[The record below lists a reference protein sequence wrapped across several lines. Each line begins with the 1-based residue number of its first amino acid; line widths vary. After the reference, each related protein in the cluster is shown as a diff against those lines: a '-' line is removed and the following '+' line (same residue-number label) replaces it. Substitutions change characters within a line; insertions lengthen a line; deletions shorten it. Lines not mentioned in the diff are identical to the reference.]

1 MRPDW
6 TTYFLTIAETVAT
19 RATCPRK
26 HVGAVVVLNNRI
38 LVTGYNGSMAGMP
51 HCEDVGCDIVDNHCQ
66 NVLHAEVNAV
76 AQAARN
82 GIRLEGATCYC
93 TLSPCWSCF
102 KLLVNAGI
110 KAIVYQEFYRDD
122 RIFAAAKQLGIE
134 LKGIVE
140 VI

>member
-6 TTYFLTIAETVAT
+6 TTYFLQIAEAVAT
-19 RATCPRK
+19 RSTCDRK
-26 HVGAVVVLNNRI
+26 YVGAVLVRDKAI
-38 LVTGYNGSMAGMP
+38 LATGYNGSIAGMP
-51 HCEDVGCDIVDNHCQ
+51 HCDEIGHLMEDNHC
-66 NVLHAEVNAV
+66 VRTVHAESNAV

-82 GIRLEGATCYC
+82 GIRLEGSTLYC
-93 TLSPCWSCF
+93 TTSPCWLCF

>member
-6 TTYFLTIAETVAT
+6 NQYFLQIATTVAT
-19 RATCPRK
+19 RATCPRR

-38 LVTGYNGSMAGMP
+38 LATGFNGSMAGMP

-66 NVLHAEVNAV
+66 NVLNAEMNAV

-82 GIRLEGATCYC
+82 GIRLDGATCYC
-93 TLSPCWSCF
+93 TASPCWPCF

-122 RIFAAAKQLGIE
+122 RIFDAAKQLGIE
-134 LKGIVE
+134 LKGATP
-140 VI
+140 

>member
-6 TTYFLTIAETVAT
+6 TQYFLTIAETVAT

-122 RIFAAAKQLGIE
+122 RIFNAAKQLGID
-134 LKGIVE
+134 LKGTT
-140 VI
+140 

>member
-122 RIFAAAKQLGIE
+122 RIFNAAKQLGID
-134 LKGIVE
+134 LKGTT
-140 VI
+140 

>member
-6 TTYFLTIAETVAT
+6 TQYFLTIAETVAT

-134 LKGIVE
+134 LRTVE